1 MFLTN
6 RRRLLQAGAA
16 AAAIVAMPSIVRSAN
31 AARVVVI
38 GGGFGG
44 ATAAKYL
51 RQGDPSLNV
60 TLVQRDARFVT
71 CPFSNLV
78 IGGLRD
84 INDIAHGY
92 DALRNKHGVDVVIDE
107 AVAVDPGKRT
117 VKLLGGRTLEYD
129 RLILSPGIDLRYDA
143 LEGYDEAAA
152 RVMPHAW
159 QAGPQTALLRRQIE
173 AMPDGGLVLI
183 CPPANPF
190 RCPPGPYERASMI
203 AHYLKANKPKSK
215 IMILDAKGNFSKQ
228 GLFTQ
233 GWQALYPGM
242 IEWLP
247 AEGGG
252 KVLRVDAG
260 ALGVETDFGL
270 QKGNVVNVIPPQR
283 AGRIA
288 QLAGCTDDSG
298 WCPIDTN
305 TFESKLQPGIHVIGD
320 ASVASPM
327 PKSATS
333 ANSQAKAAAAAIV
346 SQLNGDPV
354 TAATFANTCYSLV
367 APDHAIS
374 VTTVYANTA
383 EGLEATSNGLSPM
396 DATEAERQLEAS
408 YTEGWYRGITLDAFG

>member
-16 AAAIVAMPSIVRSAN
+16 AVAVVAMPSIVRSAN
-31 AARVVVI
+31 TARVVVI

-51 RQGDPSLNV
+51 RQGDPSLHV

-78 IGGLRD
+78 LGGLRD

-92 DALRNKHGVDVVIDE
+92 DALRGKHGIDVVIDE
-107 AVAVDPGKRT
+107 AVSVDPGKRT
-117 VKLLGGRTLEYD
+117 VALQGGGTLEYD
-129 RLILSPGIDLRYDA
+129 RLVLSPGIDLRYDA

-159 QAGPQTALLRRQIE
+159 QAGPQTTLLRSQIE

-203 AHYLKANKPKSK
+203 AHYLKTNKPKSK
-215 IMILDAKGNFSKQ
+215 IMILDSKGNFSKQ
-228 GLFTQ
+228 GLFTKA
-233 GWQALYPGM
+233 WQELYPGM

-252 KVLRVDAG
+252 KVLRADPG

-298 WCPIDTN
+298 WCPVDTN

-327 PKSATS
+327 PKSATA

-346 SQLNGDPV
+346 ALLKGDPV
-354 TAATFANTCYSLV
+354 TAATLANTCYSLV
-367 APDHAIS
+367 APDQGIS
-374 VTTVYANTA
+374 VTTVYANGG
-383 EGLEATSNGLSPM
+383 EGLEETGGGLSPL
-396 DATEAERQLEAS
+396 DASEGERQLEAA